1 MNKKIIS
8 YSRCA
13 TTKAEADTTRAQK
26 DEIARWADFNGYE
39 VIAHYTDLCTGRE
52 MECREGLLQALALAD
67 QTGASIAATD
77 LSRISRNVHHISG
90 MLNNQTHFILT
101 RTGRELSREML
112 LILAVLVESESNAS
126 SARVK
131 AGIHNAF
138 IADPTLRE
146 RWGQSPGRD
155 AAADLTRGRIEKADR
170 HALKYGE
177 IAYTAYHSGRSYRQ
191 IAGLLMNAEIPTS
204 RGHFR
209 WSYSSTRQL
218 IDRFAR
224 LTDSPRER

>member
-1 MNKKIIS
+1 
-8 YSRCA
+8 
-13 TTKAEADTTRAQK
+13 
-26 DEIARWADFNGYE
+26 
-39 VIAHYTDLCTGRE
+39 
-52 MECREGLLQALALAD
+52 
-67 QTGASIAATD
+67 
-77 LSRISRNVHHISG
+77 

-112 LILAVLVESESNAS
+112 LILAIFVESESNAI

-131 AGIHNAF
+131 HGIHNAF
-138 IADPTLRE
+138 LADSTLKR
-146 RWGQSPGRD
+146 RWGRSQDPQ
-155 AAADLTRGRIEKADR
+155 AVKDLTRGRIAKADK

-191 IAGLLMNAEIPTS
+191 VAGLLMNAEIPTS

-224 LTDSPRER
+224 LTEMPRER